1 MLICR
6 FYTQPVSTQA
16 GADGDDKEDDENT
29 NCDNVYKNSENRAIG
44 CYSAHI
50 MRQLFGLDPFDLTDQ
65 NAWASICPQ
74 TMESNHGELCHHNA
88 SLTRIFFGVDHIEGH
103 WKETDIWFACAFSR
117 GAEFDTAGD
126 WGIRQSIRTKVI
138 IYPNEKVSRYEKV
151 AYTTLY

>member
-1 MLICR
+1 
-6 FYTQPVSTQA
+6 
-16 GADGDDKEDDENT
+16 
-29 NCDNVYKNSENRAIG
+29 
-44 CYSAHI
+44 
-50 MRQLFGLDPFDLTDQ
+50 
-65 NAWASICPQ
+65 
-74 TMESNHGELCHHNA
+74 MESNHGELCHHNA